1 MDRDVT
7 RHVVVMGVS
16 GSGKTTVAQGISEV
30 TGLPYGE
37 ADAFHPPANI
47 AKMSAGIPLDDDD
60 RWPWLRELSAWMAAQ
75 AAEGRSTVI
84 ACSALKRA
92 YRDVLRA
99 GPPRLQF
106 VHLAGSAELIRERM
120 AHRSG
125 HFMPVTLLV
134 SQLATLEPLGDDE
147 DGIVLD
153 IGLPPDELVEEAVRR
168 LDLPREHAVQHRQT

>member
-1 MDRDVT
+1 VT

-37 ADAFHPPANI
+37 ADRFHPPANI

-60 RWPWLRELSAWMAAQ
+60 RWPWLRELAAWMAAQ

-92 YRDVLRA
+92 YRDMLRA
-99 GPPRLQF
+99 GPPGLQF

-120 AHRSG
+120 AHRAG
-125 HFMPVTLLV
+125 HFMPVTLLD
-134 SQLATLEPLGDDE
+134 SQFATLEPLADDE

-153 IGLPPDELVEEAVRR
+153 IALPADELVEEAVR
-168 LDLPREHAVQHRQT
+168 LLHLPRDHAVQRRET